1 LQKGGFPVGVIV
13 IVGYKPKPGKADA
26 LRALMRTH
34 VPRLRDEGLATARM
48 PILMEAKDGTVI
60 EVFEWVSAEAINSAH
75 TNPQVLAMWGEYEEV
90 CEYAPVGTVAESS
103 ELFSGFVPL
112 D

>member
-1 LQKGGFPVGVIV
+1 MGVIV
-13 IVGYKPKPGKADA
+13 IVGYKPKPGKADG

-34 VPRLRDEGLATARM
+34 VPRLRDLGLATARE

-60 EVFEWVSAEAINSAH
+60 EVFEWVSAEAIDSAH
-75 TNPQVLAMWGEYEEV
+75 TNPQVLAMWAEYEEV
-90 CEYAPVGTVAESS
+90 CDYLPVGEVPEIG
-103 ELFSGFVPL
+103 ELFSRFTPL